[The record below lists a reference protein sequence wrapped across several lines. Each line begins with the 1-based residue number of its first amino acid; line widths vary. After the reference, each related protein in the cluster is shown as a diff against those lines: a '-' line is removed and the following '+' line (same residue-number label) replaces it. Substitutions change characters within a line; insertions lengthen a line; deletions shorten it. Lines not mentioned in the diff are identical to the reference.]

1 MNVNNKQPSEEMCQQ
16 FKAKPEDFRF
26 VTTDGGTT
34 QTDCAHCCFKP
45 PKDTICDYED
55 SRCTWSDRDDN
66 KAGYWVLVEKPTGL
80 TDLTIEEAE
89 AKIADLQ
96 RHVEMLKTKAP
107 EVGELY
113 KHDRTGCVY
122 MVVQD
127 SHDYKKLLLFCVKEY
142 SEKASGVSNQY
153 WSRKG
158 TFGRARKEF
167 SLIGHVRDLLC
178 TAQ

>member
-1 MNVNNKQPSEEMCQQ
+1 
-16 FKAKPEDFRF
+16 
-26 VTTDGGTT
+26 
-34 QTDCAHCCFKP
+34 
-45 PKDTICDYED
+45 
-55 SRCTWSDRDDN
+55 
-66 KAGYWVLVEKPTGL
+66 VEKPTGL